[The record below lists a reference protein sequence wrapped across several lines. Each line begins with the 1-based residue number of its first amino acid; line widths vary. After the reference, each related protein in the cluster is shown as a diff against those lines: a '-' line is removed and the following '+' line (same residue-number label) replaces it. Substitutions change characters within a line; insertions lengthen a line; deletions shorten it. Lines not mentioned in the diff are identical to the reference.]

1 MRASFGL
8 MCVLA
13 PFVSLF
19 SNTIPSN
26 VVSKVYVAPFK
37 TAATLGSGK
46 ADGQD
51 ANWKAVALGKPL
63 LISRLAGSASKFSC
77 GLERS
82 DIHL

>member
-51 ANWKAVALGKPL
+51 ANW
-63 LISRLAGSASKFSC
+63 
-77 GLERS
+77 
-82 DIHL
+82 